1 MRSLFILAAVPA
13 AVVAAVVAAG
23 CAHTRSGPEQAQ
35 PKIDPPCALAG
46 TKAKTC
52 VVRGNK
58 TACHVYVGEI
68 DGLTHVYP
76 DILSVPA
83 DAGPLVVIWHLQEMQ
98 GAKFIKRGDQEDGPK
113 WKASGSAD
121 EFEDGE
127 PTEDVDGA
135 PQSRAE
141 GRRYRITFKNRA
153 MATHPYVI
161 QYRKG
166 NQIQRCDPQI
176 ISEAG

>member
-58 TACHVYVGEI
+58 TVCHVYVGEI

-83 DAGPLVVIWHLQEMQ
+83 DAGKLVVIWHLQVP

-113 WKASGSAD
+113 WKASGSAG

-135 PQSRAE
+135 QQSRAE
-141 GRRYRITFKNRA
+141 GRRYRITFKNRV